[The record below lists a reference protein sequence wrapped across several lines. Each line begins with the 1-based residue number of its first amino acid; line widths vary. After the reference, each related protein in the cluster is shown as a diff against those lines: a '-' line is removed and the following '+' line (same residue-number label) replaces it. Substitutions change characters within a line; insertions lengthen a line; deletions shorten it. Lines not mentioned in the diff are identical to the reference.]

1 MRKGLFI
8 TFEGIDGAGKTT
20 QLLRLAAWLE
30 AQGLPVIVT
39 REPGGTRIGDAIRA
53 ILLDPRH
60 HEMAPRTEA
69 LLYAASRAQH
79 VEELIR
85 PALARGEIVLCDRF
99 VDASIAYQG
108 AGLGLGEAWVEALNE
123 YALGGLRP
131 DLTLWFDLD
140 WATARSR
147 LRARREGGG
156 LDRIERRDDRFFERV
171 ADAFERMWRALPEVR
186 KRIDAAR
193 SPDDIE
199 QEIRALVWNLIQ
211 QHL

>member
-8 TFEGIDGAGKTT
+8 AFEGIDGAGKTT
-20 QLLRLAAWLE
+20 QLLRIAAWLE
-30 AQGLPVIVT
+30 AQGFAVVVT
-39 REPGGTRIGDAIRA
+39 REPGGTRIGDAVRA

-60 HEMAPRTEA
+60 QEMAPRTEA

-85 PALARGEIVLCDRF
+85 PALMRGEIVLCDRF

-108 AGLGLGEAWVEALNE
+108 AGLGLGEAWVEALND

-140 WATARSR
+140 WATARAR
-147 LRARREGGG
+147 LHARADGRG
-156 LDRIERRDDRFFERV
+156 LDRVERRDRAFFERV
-171 ADAFERMWRALPEVR
+171 ADAFERLWQADPQARR
-186 KRIDAAR
+186 RIDASR
-193 SPDDIE
+193 TPEEIE
-199 QEIRALVWNLIQ
+199 QEIRAMVWNLIQ

>member
-1 MRKGLFI
+1 MRKGLLI

-39 REPGGTRIGDAIRA
+39 REPGGTRIGDAVRA

-60 HEMAPRTEA
+60 QEMAPRTEA

-140 WATARSR
+140 WPTARSR
-147 LRARREGGG
+147 LRARVEGGG
-156 LDRIERRDDRFFERV
+156 LDRIERRDEAFFERV
-171 ADAFERMWRALPEVR
+171 ADAFERLWRAMPEVR

>member
-1 MRKGLFI
+1 MHKGLLI

-20 QLLRLAAWLE
+20 QLLRLASWLE
-30 AQGLPVIVT
+30 AQGLPVVVT
-39 REPGGTRIGDAIRA
+39 REPGGTRIGDAVRA

-60 HEMAPRTEA
+60 QEMEPRTEA

-140 WATARSR
+140 WSSARSR
-147 LRARREGGG
+147 LRTRAEGGG
-156 LDRIERRDDRFFERV
+156 LDRIERRGEAFFERV
-171 ADAFERMWRALPEVR
+171 MDAFERLWRAAPEVR

-193 SPDDIE
+193 SPEDIE

>member
-1 MRKGLFI
+1 MRKGLLI

-20 QLLRLAAWLE
+20 QLLRVAAWLE
-30 AQGLPVIVT
+30 AEGLPVIVT
-39 REPGGTRIGDAIRA
+39 REPGGTRIGDAVRA

-60 HEMAPRTEA
+60 REMAPRTEA

-108 AGLGLGEAWVEALNE
+108 AGLGLGEAWVEALND

-140 WATARSR
+140 WPTARSR
-147 LRARREGGG
+147 LRSRTERGG
-156 LDRIERRDDRFFERV
+156 LDRIERRDDAFFARV
-171 ADAFERMWRALPEVR
+171 ADAFERMWREMPQVR
-186 KRIDAAR
+186 KRIDASR
-193 SPDDIE
+193 SPDEIE

>member
-30 AQGLPVIVT
+30 AQGFPVVVT
-39 REPGGTRIGDAIRA
+39 REPGGTRIGDAVRA

-60 HEMAPRTEA
+60 EEMSPRTEA

-85 PALARGEIVLCDRF
+85 PALERGEIVLCDRF

-140 WATARSR
+140 WPSAQSR
-147 LRARREGGG
+147 LRARAGGRD
-156 LDRIERRDDRFFERV
+156 LDRIERRDEAFFARV
-171 ADAFERMWRALPEVR
+171 ADAFERLWRAAPQVR

-193 SPDDIE
+193 SPEDIE